1 VNLRITMLN
10 ISPHILAANT
20 PSKVDTKLCMSACI
34 LLLSWLF
41 IPFILWAFGL
51 FLYAFAIKATRFDN
65 VLAIVVSISLSML
78 IASRF
83 IGYLW
88 GGSDDMPSY
97 LMAYERYN
105 QLSSML
111 SVSLLYAKHGD
122 ALFGLYSWT
131 VASLTDNHAFIYYF
145 LSVLITYSLIWQ
157 FCKLVDGPS
166 PLLCFLLIVLFYKF
180 FQFQWHLIRA
190 CMAVPILLSGIY
202 YAHKNKKHGTLIFI
216 VGGMIHFST
225 FFLLLPLLIFTKHL
239 NRRWKASELVVMFI
253 GFVLVAVVG
262 VIAIKVLGSVV
273 NNYMINK
280 ILTRLVF
287 EPDFAKLPSL
297 LFFIAINLLAV
308 PGYLKTNNVNY
319 LRLFNMTSYLTLLSS
334 VALFF
339 IGEELHRL
347 ILPLYLLYA
356 PLLLLALQYITP
368 KTVTGIFLFLLMGFH
383 IAVFS
388 YVMLINESE
397 FFYKDDQHRH
407 PIENR
412 GLDYLVMFKHYWNSD
427 ITYYDGYRNK

>member
-1 VNLRITMLN
+1 MNFRIGTLN
-10 ISPHILAANT
+10 IGHNTHLLGGAN
-20 PSKVDTKLCMSACI
+20 KVDIKLYISGCL

-41 IPFILWAFGL
+41 LPLILWVFGL
-51 FLYAFAIKATRFDN
+51 FLYAFAVKRTRFDN
-65 VLAIVVSISLSML
+65 LLAITISVSLSIL

-97 LMAYERYN
+97 LMAYERYD

-122 ALFGLYSWT
+122 ALFGLYSWA
-131 VASLTDNHAFIYYF
+131 VALVSDNHAFIYYF
-145 LSVLITYSLIWQ
+145 LSLLITYGLIWQ

-166 PLLCFLLIVLFYKF
+166 PLLCFLLIILFYKF

-190 CMAVPILLSGIY
+190 CMAAPILLSGIY
-202 YAHKNKKHGTLIFI
+202 YAHKNKKSGALIFI
-216 VGGMIHFST
+216 LGGLVHFST

-239 NRRWKASELVVMFI
+239 NRRWRASELFVMFM
-253 GFVLVAVVG
+253 GFILIAVVG
-262 VIAIKVLGSVV
+262 VIGIKVLGSVV

-287 EPDFAKLPSL
+287 EPDFSKLSSL
-297 LFFIAINLLAV
+297 LFFIVVNVVAI
-308 PGYLKTNNVNY
+308 PGYLKTSNVNY
-319 LRLFNMTSYLTLLSS
+319 LRLFNMMGYLTLLSS

-368 KTVTGIFLFLLMGFH
+368 KTLTGIFLFLLMGFH

-397 FFYKDDQHRH
+397 FFYKDENRQH

-412 GLDYLVMFKHYWNSD
+412 GVDYLVMFKHYWITD

>member
-1 VNLRITMLN
+1 MNLRIGTLN
-10 ISPHILAANT
+10 IGHNTHLLDGAN
-20 PSKVDTKLCMSACI
+20 KVDIKLYISGCL

-41 IPFILWAFGL
+41 LPLILWVFGL
-51 FLYAFAIKATRFDN
+51 FLYAFAVKRTRFDN
-65 VLAIVVSISLSML
+65 VLAITISVSLSIL

-97 LMAYERYN
+97 LMAYERYD

-122 ALFGLYSWT
+122 ALFGLYSWA
-131 VASLTDNHAFIYYF
+131 VALVSDNHAFIYYF
-145 LSVLITYSLIWQ
+145 LSLLITYGLIWK

-166 PLLCFLLIVLFYKF
+166 PLLCFLLIILFYKF

-202 YAHKNKKHGTLIFI
+202 YAHKNKKAGALIF
-216 VGGMIHFST
+216 VLGGLVHFST
-225 FFLLLPLLIFTKHL
+225 FFLLLPLFIFTNHL
-239 NRRWKASELVVMFI
+239 NRRWRASELFFMFM
-253 GFVLVAVVG
+253 GFILVAVVG
-262 VIAIKVLGSVV
+262 VISIKVLGSVV

-287 EPDFAKLPSL
+287 EPDFSKLSSL
-297 LFFIAINLLAV
+297 LFFIAVNIVAI
-308 PGYLKTNNVNY
+308 PGYLKTSNVNY
-319 LRLFNMTSYLTLLSS
+319 LRLFNMMSYLTLLSF

-356 PLLLLALQYITP
+356 PLLLLALRHITP
-368 KTVTGIFLFLLMGFH
+368 KTLTGIFLFLLMGFH

-388 YVMLINESE
+388 YVMLINESK
-397 FFYKDDQHRH
+397 FFYKDDKYRH

-412 GLDYLVMFKHYWNSD
+412 GLDYLVMFKNYLNTD